1 MAYLS
6 VLFFGVNITVLSV
19 TGIVFDTHFKIFIV
33 CLYCTIILYKANE
46 TALRTKVTLD
56 VLWNDTIAKRA
67 SAIQ

>member
-1 MAYLS
+1 MLF
-6 VLFFGVNITVLSV
+6 FFGVNITVLSV
-19 TGIVFDTHFKIFIV
+19 TRIVFDTPFKIFIA

-46 TALRTKVTLD
+46 TALRAKVTLD